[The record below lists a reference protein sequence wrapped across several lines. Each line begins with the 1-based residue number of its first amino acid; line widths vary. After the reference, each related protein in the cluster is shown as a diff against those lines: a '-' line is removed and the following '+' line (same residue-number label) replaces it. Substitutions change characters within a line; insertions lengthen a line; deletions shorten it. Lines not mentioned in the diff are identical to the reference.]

1 MTTII
6 NKWILV
12 VVLVLTT
19 IIFAYADNK
28 PKKTKQIETK
38 DTLVFEKLHDD
49 TLTFDDR
56 IYDDTLIFAEDEIT
70 YPNSDKIY
78 YNNNKSKSDEII
90 NNEIKFSV
98 SQHYFSNNII
108 IKTNDND
115 EKIYDIYI
123 VSSEGKMVLSSIFQ
137 KEITLNDYLKSG
149 IFYIYL
155 KNGLLSSFKKI
166 LIK

>member
-28 PKKTKQIETK
+28 PKKTKQIEPK

-56 IYDDTLIFAEDEIT
+56 IYDDTLIFAEDEIS
-70 YPNSDKIY
+70 YPNSDNTFFTI
-78 YNNNKSKSDEII
+78 NKTKSDEIK

-98 SQHYFSNNII
+98 SQHYYSNNIL

-123 VSSEGKMVLSSIFQ
+123 VSSEGKMVLSSVFQ
-137 KEITLNDYLKSG
+137 KEITLTDYIKSG

-155 KNGLLSSFKKI
+155 KNNLQSSYQKI